1 MMNFLLTLA
10 LVLATLTVSPQ
21 VVADE
26 PDPFEGRLL
35 PLELVMSFRKEIDL
49 TKEQNR
55 EIGQLVVELQK
66 SVAEKQWQ
74 MQSAYFD
81 LIEALDEEKIDEEHT
96 IGLVDTAV
104 GTENE
109 IKLEQIRFL
118 IRIRNMLDE
127 NQIAFLREKIDEGWT
142 ESGE

>member
-81 LIEALDEEKIDEEHT
+81 LIEALDEDKIDEEHT

-118 IRIRNMLDE
+118 IRIRNMLNDE
-127 NQIAFLREKIDEGWT
+127 QIAFLREKIDEGWT

>member
-1 MMNFLLTLA
+1 MMKILLTLA
-10 LVLATLTVSPQ
+10 LVLATLTVSPL

-81 LIEALDEEKIDEEHT
+81 LIEALDEDKIDEEHT

>member
-1 MMNFLLTLA
+1 MMKILLTLA

-81 LIEALDEEKIDEEHT
+81 LIEALDEDKIDEEHT

>member
-1 MMNFLLTLA
+1 MKKLLLTL
-10 LVLATLTVSPQ
+10 VLIVPLLNVPLAYG
-21 VVADE
+21 DE

-35 PLELVMSFRKEIDL
+35 PLELVMSFRKEIAL

-55 EIGQLVVELQK
+55 EIGRLVVALQK

-81 LIEALDEEKIDEEHT
+81 LIEALDEQKIDEEHT
-96 IGLVDTAV
+96 IALVDTAV

-118 IRIRNMLDE
+118 IRVRNMLHAE
-127 NQIAFLREKIDEGWT
+127 QIAFLRRQIDDGWT

>member
-1 MMNFLLTLA
+1 MMKILLTLA
-10 LVLATLTVSPQ
+10 LVLATLTVSPL

-81 LIEALDEEKIDEEHT
+81 LIEALDEDKIDEEHT

-127 NQIAFLREKIDEGWT
+127 NQIAFLREKIEEGWT

>member
-127 NQIAFLREKIDEGWT
+127 NQIAFLREKIEEGWT

>member
-1 MMNFLLTLA
+1 MMKLLLVSTLFFA
-10 LVLATLTVSPQ
+10 GLIASQ
-21 VVADE
+21 SAAADE

-81 LIEALDEEKIDEEHT
+81 LIEALDEDKIDEEHT

-104 GTENE
+104 GTENQ

-118 IRIRNMLDE
+118 IRIRNMLNDE
-127 NQIAFLREKIDEGWT
+127 QIAFLREKIDEGWT

>member
-1 MMNFLLTLA
+1 MMKILLTLA
-10 LVLATLTVSPQ
+10 LVLATLTVSPL

-81 LIEALDEEKIDEEHT
+81 LIEALDEDKIDEEHT

-104 GTENE
+104 G
-109 IKLEQIRFL
+109 K
-118 IRIRNMLDE
+118 
-127 NQIAFLREKIDEGWT
+127 
-142 ESGE
+142 